1 VLLYSA
7 EDEDL
12 EVDSCL
18 AGSSVNEEPS
28 SAL

>member
-12 EVDSCL
+12 EADPCL
-18 AGSSVNEEPS
+18 AGSSIDEEPS